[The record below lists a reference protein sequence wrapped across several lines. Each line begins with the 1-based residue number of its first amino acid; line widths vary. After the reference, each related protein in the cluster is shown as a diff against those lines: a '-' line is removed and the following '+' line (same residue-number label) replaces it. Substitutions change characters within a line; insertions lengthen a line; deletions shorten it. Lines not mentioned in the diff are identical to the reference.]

1 MGDVVSLVE
10 KAAETIEQ
18 EEAEKLAKKLEKGR
32 FDLDDLGQQLKQ
44 MQKKGGLSDMPK
56 LLPGMSRAQQAQ
68 IKNANVDDG
77 MIKRQLA
84 MLSSMTPRERRRPE
98 IIKASRKQRVAA
110 GSGTTVQEI
119 NKLLKQ
125 HKEASRM
132 VKRVSKMSKKGLM
145 RGGLSGL
152 LPPGGGFPR

>member
-1 MGDVVSLVE
+1 
-10 KAAETIEQ
+10 
-18 EEAEKLAKKLEKGR
+18 
-32 FDLDDLGQQLKQ
+32 
-44 MQKKGGLSDMPK
+44 
-56 LLPGMSRAQQAQ
+56 
-68 IKNANVDDG
+68 
-77 MIKRQLA
+77 
-84 MLSSMTPRERRRPE
+84 RERRRPE

-152 LPPGGGFPR
+152 LPPSGGFAR

>member
-1 MGDVVSLVE
+1 MSKAQQTQLE
-10 KAAETIEQ
+10 KANI
-18 EEAEKLAKKLEKGR
+18 
-32 FDLDDLGQQLKQ
+32 DD
-44 MQKKGGLSDMPK
+44 
-56 LLPGMSRAQQAQ
+56 R
-68 IKNANVDDG
+68 

-84 MLSSMTPRERRRPE
+84 ILSSMTPRERRRPE

-125 HKEASRM
+125 HRDAGRM
-132 VKRVSKMSKKGLM
+132 VKRVRKMGKKGLM
-145 RGGLSGL
+145 RGGLGGM